1 MCNTLILYNYLWF
14 VNIKVSTICVQMKIK
29 IKMLILILCLSPG
42 QFCCAQQT
50 VFNVPNADVTEKG
63 AVFLQTESQFR
74 AWTPDAFWL
83 GTQYSAIGIGHN
95 TELDAT
101 LFNTSAPDTHNMSL
115 GLGFKSAM
123 PIVILKDKFPN
134 REIKLTVGSEIL
146 ISLQGNGV
154 GNWSYAH
161 LSGRLPVT
169 KTRITSGVSAGTKQ
183 LFGRN
188 TFCYIMAVEQPVT
201 EKFSLIADWY
211 SGAENYAG
219 FLIAGVS
226 YKLPKNTAI
235 YLGYQIPNTE
245 KNGKSGFVIEIS
257 KIIR

>member
-1 MCNTLILYNYLWF
+1 
-14 VNIKVSTICVQMKIK
+14 MKIK
-29 IKMLILILCLSPG
+29 IKIIILILVLTAG
-42 QFCCAQQT
+42 QLCRAQQT
-50 VFNVPNADVTEKG
+50 VFNVPSADVTPEK
-63 AVFLQTESQFR
+63 AIFLQHESQFR
-74 AWTPDAFWL
+74 AWNPDAMWL
-83 GTQYSAIGIGHN
+83 GTHYSALGVGHN

-101 LFNTSAPDTHNMSL
+101 LFNVAAPDSHNIAL

-123 PIVILKDKFPN
+123 PVIILKDKFPE
-134 REIKLTVGSEIL
+134 REIKLTVGSEVL

-161 LSGRLPVT
+161 LSGRLPYT
-169 KTRITSGVSAGTKQ
+169 KTRITSGISAGTKQ
-183 LFGRN
+183 IFGRN

-201 EKFSLIADWY
+201 EKLNIIADWY

-235 YLGYQIPNTE
+235 YLGYQIPNSE
-245 KNGKSGFVIEIS
+245 KNGRSGFVVEIS
-257 KIIR
+257 KIIK